1 MTEAQEQRLH
11 RLPVQVR
18 PRSGEPTDSYIRR
31 LAHANHLKP
40 SYLHGFLTGSPNWFG
55 KPRLERLAVLVGR
68 PPELLERVLAD
79 ASPPR
84 RRRKPGPSPAPA
96 KKTDKKELYWRIRHD
111 AETEGL
117 STRAL
122 VRRHNVTWRTVRA
135 ALDGLEP
142 RPRKPLPRR
151 PTAIDPVQHLIDSMI
166 ESGHGRPRDIWVK
179 LMDEHETSISYGTIR
194 LYVQN
199 QVPQCP
205 HCGSSLPTNQVH
217 PGHAPA
223 LD

>member
-11 RLPVQVR
+11 QLPVQIR
-18 PRSGEPTDSYIRR
+18 PRPGEPTDSYIRR
-31 LAHANHLKP
+31 LARANHLKP

-55 KPRLERLAVLVGR
+55 KPRLERLAALTGR
-68 PPELLERVLAD
+68 PPEQLEHVLAD
-79 ASPPR
+79 ASSPR
-84 RRRKPGPSPAPA
+84 RRRKPGPNPTPV
-96 KKTDKKELYWRIRHD
+96 KKPNKRELYRRIRHD

-117 STRAL
+117 SLRSL

-135 ALDGLEP
+135 ALDSLEP

-194 LYVQN
+194 QYVQDRE
-199 QVPQCP
+199 PRRP
-205 HCGSSLPTNQVH
+205 RRRTSLPTNPVR
-217 PGHAPA
+217 PGHQPA
-223 LD
+223 TD

>member
-11 RLPVQVR
+11 RLPIQIR
-18 PRSGEPTDSYIRR
+18 PHPGEPTDSYIRR
-31 LAHANHLKP
+31 LARANHLKP
-40 SYLHGFLTGSPNWFG
+40 SYLHGFVTGSSNWFG
-55 KPRLERLAVLVGR
+55 RPRLERLAALAGR
-68 PPELLERVLAD
+68 PPELLERTLAD

-84 RRRKPGPSPAPA
+84 RRRKPGLSSTPA
-96 KKTDKKELYWRIRHD
+96 KKVDKRELYQRIRHD

-151 PTAIDPVQHLIDSMI
+151 PTAIDPVQHLIDPMI
-166 ESGHGRPRDIWVK
+166 EADHGPAEIWTG
-179 LMDEHETSISYGTIR
+179 LMDEHEISISYGTIR

-199 QVPQCP
+199 Q
-205 HCGSSLPTNQVH
+205 
-217 PGHAPA
+217 AP
-223 LD
+223 

>member
-18 PRSGEPTDSYIRR
+18 PRPGEPTDAYIRR
-31 LAHANHLKP
+31 LALANHLKP

-55 KPRLERLAVLVGR
+55 RPRLERLAILTGR

-79 ASPPR
+79 NSSPR
-84 RRRKPGPSPAPA
+84 RRRKPGPIPTPS
-96 KKTDKKELYWRIRHD
+96 KKIDKRKLYQRLRHD

-142 RPRKPLPRR
+142 RARKPLPRR
-151 PTAIDPVQHLIDSMI
+151 PSAIDPVQQLIDSMI
-166 ESGHGRPRDIWVK
+166 ETGHGPKDIWAK
-179 LMDEHETSISYGTIR
+179 LMDEHEISISYATIR

-199 QVPQCP
+199 RTPP
-205 HCGSSLPTNQVH
+205 HPRHRASMSTNQVR
-217 PGHAPA
+217 PGHRLAA
-223 LD
+223 D